1 VRGIVES
8 VMARL
13 EAEGLAVYWLAV
25 KDKPQWPYVLL
36 WGSGGQPASVT
47 VGGVQDHL
55 DDRLGVT
62 CVSQSTLGVLD
73 VVRRTRAALSGFQ
86 PTSPAW
92 HVQPLVLWES
102 QTAQLDRDVTLPDIN
117 QHPVY
122 AVDLYRLVGDPME
135 V

>member
-1 VRGIVES
+1 
-8 VMARL
+8 MARL
-13 EAEGLAVYWLAV
+13 EAEGLAAYWLAV

-102 QTAQLDRDVTLPDIN
+102 QTAQLDRDVTLPETN